1 VRLAEPLIHPRTF
14 SSSGGLPGDMMLAFL
29 VCLAGMALLWVT
41 LVRFELAAKAAS
53 ADLGRV
59 RRALLGDGAPPA
71 PAPSIAPVGVSAT
84 SAMSARSGESR
95 GGEAD

>member
-1 VRLAEPLIHPRTF
+1 
-14 SSSGGLPGDMMLAFL
+14 MMFAFL

-59 RRALLGDGAPPA
+59 RRALLGDGTPPH
-71 PAPSIAPVGVSAT
+71 PAPSIAPVGASAT
-84 SAMSARSGESR
+84 SAMSAQPSPSR
-95 GGEAD
+95 REEPS